1 MQKLTLN
8 IIPFNHPSTKV
19 EFGFYK
25 EKKDG
30 YYPLKKF
37 EYPKSLW
44 AKYEEELQDCK
55 RLYSN
60 FKDTADCDFIAEV
73 DFNTSWAFA
82 NHYYTKSIY
91 DFFLRNADAVNF
103 GFVNDVEVWLKD
115 STVRN
120 NEYTTYKKY
129 SLRVQ
134 YANVSKGMEL
144 VVTFDGTSLVHKKS
158 IAAFDNLRPELIN
171 KVLFENEIYSY
182 QWQSQELKLNLD
194 KVYPILSKTLL
205 DELTIDR
212 PFKREPNKYKPY
224 LKEINFF
231 YDTYLNTEVFK
242 NIIPLVGNGYISI
255 NNDDPNNLQILKTKN
270 SSSELSFGKGK
281 GKEPKKDFLRLKP
294 YKPTDD
300 ANVRFVFIYH
310 KDDRKKYVTKLFSIL
325 RDGLKNGE
333 YVNFPPM
340 KDAIAQNFYM
350 EESKGFEFT
359 SVDTALQ
366 EITQQ
371 LSNFEK
377 VDNTLYVAFY
387 ISPVRKDE
395 KDNQRLM
402 LYYKM
407 KELFL
412 NQGVTSQV
420 IYKESLFNANF
431 KWYLPNIAVALL
443 AKINGI
449 PWRLDTD
456 TKDDLVVGVGA
467 FYSVT
472 QKTKY
477 IGSTFCFNNDGTFQD
492 FNCFNSNETE
502 KLGGE
507 ISKAIMKY
515 VVDNHKQAK
524 RLVIH
529 FYKKISKKD
538 LEPIYDILHTFNWNI
553 PVIIITINKTLSND
567 YVAFDLDSPNLMPLS
582 GSIVPIGKEQY
593 LLFNNTRYNTKETV
607 TDNPFPIKLTFSSS
621 DEEVLKDILL
631 KKDLI
636 DQVYQFSRMYWKS
649 VRQQNLPVTI
659 KYPEMVA
666 EIYPF
671 FKNDSLPPFGQKN
684 LWFL

>member
-1 MQKLTLN
+1 MQNLTLN
-8 IIPFNHPSTKV
+8 IIPFNHPTTLL

-25 EKKDG
+25 EKKEG
-30 YYPLKKF
+30 YYPLRKY
-37 EYPKSLW
+37 EYPKDLW
-44 AKYEEELQDCK
+44 AKYEEELQDCD

-60 FKDTADCDFIAEV
+60 FKDTEDCDFITTV
-73 DFNTSWAFA
+73 DFTTSWNFA

-103 GFVNDVEVWLKD
+103 GFVNDVIVWLKD

-120 NEYTTYKKY
+120 NNYTTYKKY

-134 YANVSKGMEL
+134 FANVSKSMEL
-144 VVTFDGTSLVHKKS
+144 VVTFDGTTLVHKKS
-158 IAAFDNLRPELIN
+158 IAEFENLRPELIN
-171 KVLFENEIYSY
+171 KVLFENEIYNY
-182 QWQSQELKLNLD
+182 QWQSQDLKLDLD

-212 PFKREPNKYKPY
+212 PFKRIPNKYKPY

-231 YDTYLNTEVFK
+231 YETYLNTEVFK
-242 NIIPLVGNGYISI
+242 NIIPLDDNGFISI
-255 NNDDPNNLQILKTKN
+255 NNNDPNNLQILKTKN
-270 SSSELSFGKGK
+270 SSSELSFGKGT
-281 GKEPKKDFLRLKP
+281 GREPKKDFLRLKP
-294 YKPTDD
+294 YKPSEE
-300 ANVRFVFIYH
+300 ANVRFVFIYN
-310 KDDRKKYVTKLFSIL
+310 KDDKEKYVHKLFDI
-325 RDGLKNGE
+325 LKNGLPGNS
-333 YVNFPPM
+333 YNGFPPM
-340 KDAIAQNFYM
+340 KEAIVQNFYM

-366 EITQQ
+366 EIAQQ
-371 LSNFEK
+371 LSTFEK

-387 ISPVRKDE
+387 ISPIKKDE
-395 KDNQRLM
+395 KDNERLM

-412 NQGVTSQV
+412 QQGVTSQV
-420 IYKESLFNANF
+420 IYRETIFDKSFNWSLN
-431 KWYLPNIAVALL
+431 NIAVALL

-449 PWRLDTD
+449 PWKLDTD
-456 TKDDLVVGVGA
+456 TKDDLIVGIGA
-467 FYSVT
+467 FHSVT
-472 QKTKY
+472 LKTKY

-502 KLGGE
+502 KLAGE
-507 ISKAIMKY
+507 ISKAILQY
-515 VVDNHKQAK
+515 IDNNQKQAK

-529 FYKKISKKD
+529 FYKRLRKKD
-538 LEPIYDILHTFNWNI
+538 LEPIYEVLHNYNWDI
-553 PVIIITINKTLSND
+553 PVIVITINKTLSND
-567 YVAFDLDSPNLMPLS
+567 YVAFDLDCPNLMPIS

-593 LLFNNTRYNTKETV
+593 LLFNNTRYNSKETV
-607 TDNPFPIKLTFSSS
+607 KDNPFPIKLTFSAS
-621 DEEVLKDILL
+621 EEYILNDIVL

-671 FKNDSLPPFGQKN
+671 FKNDNLPPFGQKN